1 MTTCGFMCYGATQTF
16 EIAPIYYYCYCY
28 NYVNNDIFSMIWNTS
43 STWETHLKSRICAYL
58 CNRLQHIMMYPD
70 QDTGEDGRCACVRQ
84 VTSGQWSPAQ
94 HQCFGGERRQW
105 LPGTQGTDTGAQ
117 SYVTLTVWSS
127 EGLEVQDWLLK
138 LTKWWAQCQC
148 HGILQWP
155 YSDWTTILLTFMWR
169 PHVTYECGSVLDG
182 AFPSHMYEDVMLQE
196 TSSQLPWTATSGLE
210 SGGHTF
216 TIINSVCSDN
226 CYLTCLYYLDPK
238 GNFQCSHQINCNYCK
253 WLSMNDYEMSTS

>member
-1 MTTCGFMCYGATQTF
+1 
-16 EIAPIYYYCYCY
+16 
-28 NYVNNDIFSMIWNTS
+28 
-43 STWETHLKSRICAYL
+43 
-58 CNRLQHIMMYPD
+58 MYPD

-226 CYLTCLYYLDPK
+226 SYLTCFYYPDPK
-238 GNFQCSHQINCNYCK
+238 SNFQCLHQIYCNNCT
-253 WLSMNDYEMSTS
+253 WLDMYDYRVIAS